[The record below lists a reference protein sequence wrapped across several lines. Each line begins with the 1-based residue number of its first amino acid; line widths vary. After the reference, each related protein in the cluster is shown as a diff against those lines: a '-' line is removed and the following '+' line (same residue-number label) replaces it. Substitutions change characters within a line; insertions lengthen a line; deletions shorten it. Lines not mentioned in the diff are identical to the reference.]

1 VVDVVERATNTEDGD
16 AMTENSRI
24 VAVVKGQLSKFSGII
39 SKGLPKAKQRLV
51 REMLYGIQAGKD
63 IKLSS
68 ITRSLNEPI
77 PLIKTEDRL
86 SRNLDDRDFTEEI
99 NNQICRLAC
108 RNVLDD
114 MVIAIDPGDIR
125 KKYASRM
132 ECLCKIRDGSEHEIA
147 DGYWLAKAVAAD
159 IDHKKVIPLY
169 LEAYSQE
176 AKDFTSENVQLF
188 KVIDTVGAYLGNKGI
203 YAIDRG
209 GDRGKLYGKFLEKG
223 KERRFVI
230 RLTQKRDL
238 IHKGKGRN
246 CRLLATL
253 LPCPY
258 QTVMI
263 KYEDGKEE
271 KTTVSFNTLPVKL
284 PGCENPLSLVVVK
297 GFGKVPMML
306 LTNCPVNIKS
316 KESIWRIVE
325 IYLTRWKCDES
336 FRYIKQCYNLEDIR
350 VRRYTSIRNVVV
362 LILAVSY
369 FAAVYLGDNLKLKML
384 MERIYLVSKR
394 FFGVPT
400 FFNYAIADGL
410 YNLLFPDKTGI
421 KMSPKTK
428 TPDFQLCFSF
438 WDEAG

>member
-1 VVDVVERATNTEDGD
+1 MVEQRANTGDGD

-51 REMLYGIQAGKD
+51 REIIYGIQAGKD

-99 NNQICRLAC
+99 NGQICRLGS

-114 MVIAIDPGDIR
+114 MVIAVDPGDIR
-125 KKYASRM
+125 KKHASRM
-132 ECLCKIRDGSEHEIA
+132 ECLCKIHDGSEHEIG

-159 IDHKKVIPLY
+159 IEHKKVIPLY

-176 AKDFTSENVQLF
+176 AKDFKSENDQLF
-188 KVIDTVGAYLGNKGI
+188 KVIDTVGAHIGTKGI

-209 GDRGKLYGKFLEKG
+209 GDRGKLYDKFLEKD
-223 KERRFVI
+223 KEKRFVI
-230 RLTQKRDL
+230 RLAQNRDL
-238 IHKGKGRN
+238 IHKGVRKN
-246 CRLLATL
+246 CRLLATA
-253 LPCPY
+253 LPCPHE
-258 QTVMI
+258 TVII

-271 KTTVSFNTLPVKL
+271 KTTVSYNALPVRL
-284 PGCENPLSLVVVK
+284 PGKEHPLFLVVVK
-297 GFGKVPMML
+297 GFGKAPMML
-306 LTNCPVNIKS
+306 LTSCPVNPKT
-316 KESIWRIVE
+316 KETIWRIVE

-350 VRRYTSIRNVVV
+350 VRHYTSIRNMVV
-362 LILAVSY
+362 LILAVAY

-421 KMSPKTK
+421 NEISRTRK
-428 TPDFQLCFSF
+428 PDFQLCFSF
-438 WDEAG
+438 WDECG